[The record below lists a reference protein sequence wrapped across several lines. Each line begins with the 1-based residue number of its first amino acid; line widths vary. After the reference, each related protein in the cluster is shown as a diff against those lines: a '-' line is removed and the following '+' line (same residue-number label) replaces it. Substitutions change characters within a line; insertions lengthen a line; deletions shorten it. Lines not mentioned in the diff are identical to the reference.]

1 MIVQINGSS
10 TLGKWQLH
18 RVLRR
23 ELRADTVYTQTPLP
37 GQRSTHFIQLDSHSN
52 PPFPFVVVTANRGA
66 ASHTFCVFGEF
77 WAERAAEVLMML
89 FPELRRPTVHE
100 RVYGRAAR

>member
-37 GQRSTHFIQLDSHSN
+37 GQRSTHFIQLDSRYETCIKTCG
-52 PPFPFVVVTANRGA
+52 FK
-66 ASHTFCVFGEF
+66 C
-77 WAERAAEVLMML
+77 
-89 FPELRRPTVHE
+89 
-100 RVYGRAAR
+100 